1 MTRIVLTVVLV
12 ACLPRWSE
20 AQGTVVSPASPFQG
34 SVPRGTPTVAPLMLT
49 LRDAI
54 ERGLATNLGLLESAQ
69 DVRASRAAWLNSV
82 SNLLPNVTAT
92 VSRTTEQVNLAS
104 LGFTNIPGVPLPT
117 VLGPFSYVDARAFVS
132 QSVFNWSDIS
142 SARSASASRVASD
155 HAYNAAREL
164 VVNAVANAYLV
175 AIADA
180 ALVDATRAQLDT
192 AIALHQKTVDQ
203 NQAGVVASIDVL
215 RARVQLQT
223 ERQRLIAAENQLATD
238 KLRLA
243 RVIGLPNGQAVTLT
257 DVVPYRVLSATT
269 VEQALERAYASRPD
283 FQAVQ
288 AQVRAGELAREAAA
302 AERLPSVSVDLNYG
316 DIGSSFGRSHGTFT
330 AVGAINIP
338 IFQGTTVRSKVLQ
351 ADATLTRTRAEL
363 DDLAGKIDYD
373 VRTAFLNL
381 ASANELV
388 AVAMSSVD
396 LAMQTLGQAQ
406 DRLAAGVADN
416 LEVIQAQESVADANQ
431 TYISSVYAHNA
442 AKVSLALATGTAEQS
457 TLTNLGVK

>member
-1 MTRIVLTVVLV
+1 
-12 ACLPRWSE
+12 
-20 AQGTVVSPASPFQG
+20 
-34 SVPRGTPTVAPLMLT
+34 MLT

-54 ERGLATNLGLLESAQ
+54 ERGLVTNLGLLESAQ

-117 VLGPFSYVDARAFVS
+117 VLGPFSYVDARAYVS

-155 HAYNAAREL
+155 HSYNAAREL

-175 AIADA
+175 AVADG
-180 ALVDATRAQLDT
+180 ALVDATRAQVDT

-203 NQAGVVASIDVL
+203 NQAGTVAAIDVL

-257 DVVPYRVLSATT
+257 DAVPYRELSATT
-269 VEQALERAYASRPD
+269 VEQALERAYALRPD
-283 FQAVQ
+283 YQAVQ
-288 AQVRAGELAREAAA
+288 AQVRAGELAKQAAA
-302 AERLPSVSVDLNYG
+302 AERLPSVSVDLSYG
-316 DIGSSFGRSHGTFT
+316 DIGTSFGRSHGTFT

-338 IFQGTTVRSKVLQ
+338 IFQGTTVQSKVLQ

-431 TYISSVYAHNA
+431 TYISSVYAYNA